1 MHPIKLALIAAVACC
16 SVPAMAQWQ
25 WIDGQGRKVFSD
37 RAPPPDI
44 PGKNILRQPGSAA
57 SRQAAAPAAP
67 SGTAAATTVA
77 AAPAQPTAQPADKGV
92 DKALEEQKRK
102 QEEQEAAK
110 VRAEQQ
116 QREKQRQDNC
126 ARARQSKT
134 ALASGQLLAYSN
146 AKGERGFMDDA
157 TREAEIKHTEAVI
170 ASNCG
175 PAQ

>member
-1 MHPIKLALIAAVACC
+1 
-16 SVPAMAQWQ
+16 MAQWQ
-25 WIDGQGRKVFSD
+25 WIDGQGHKVFSD

-57 SRQAAAPAAP
+57 SRQKISAPA
-67 SGTAAATTVA
+67 SGATDPATVA
-77 AAPAQPTAQPADKGV
+77 SASDKPATQPADKGV

-110 VRAEQQ
+110 AKADQL

-134 ALASGQLLAYSN
+134 ALTNGQLLAHVN

-157 TREAEIKHTEAVI
+157 TREAEAKRADAII
-170 ASNCG
+170 ASDCG
-175 PAQ
+175 PAPQAAQ